1 MHQTRIIML
10 HQVGYFLAWVEWCE
24 ADLIPYK
31 AFLVAGF
38 GAIFS
43 ISQAFSGSECFLAG
57 PPVEVALPTGSP
69 VASSG
74 LEGQPHSI
82 SRVFF

>member
-1 MHQTRIIML
+1 ML

-31 AFLVAGF
+31 AFSVAGF

-57 PPVEVALPTGSP
+57 PSSGGGTPYRV
-69 VASSG
+69 SSG
-74 LEGQPHSI
+74 LFRP
-82 SRVFF
+82 